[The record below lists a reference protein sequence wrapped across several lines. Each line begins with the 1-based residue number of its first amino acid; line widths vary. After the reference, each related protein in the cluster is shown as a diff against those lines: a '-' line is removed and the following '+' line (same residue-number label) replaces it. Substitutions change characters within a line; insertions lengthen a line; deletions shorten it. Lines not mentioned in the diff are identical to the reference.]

1 MLNIKFVHSTS
12 HGASSFKQ
20 FSFTLVPGAVV
31 TEKVPPQAQ
40 QIVHLAYHLSLTKP
54 IFTYNDLIHYI
65 DECCAYNGTIF
76 TRSKGGTER
85 IVRYY
90 SALLQEIGALT
101 DIADIADDS
110 SDEESDDAE

>member
-1 MLNIKFVHSTS
+1 MLDIQFTHSPGN
-12 HGASSFKQ
+12 GASSSKQ
-20 FSFTLVPGAVV
+20 FVCTLSKGSRIA
-31 TEKVPPQAQ
+31 EKVPPQAQ
-40 QIVHLAYHLSLTKP
+40 QIVHLAYNLSLDKP

-90 SALLQEIGALT
+90 SRLLQEIGALT
-101 DIADIADDS
+101 DIADNDPDT
-110 SDEESDDAE
+110 EE

>member
-1 MLNIKFVHSTS
+1 MLDIKFTHSS
-12 HGASSFKQ
+12 ANGASSSKH

-40 QIVHLAYHLSLTKP
+40 QIVHLAYSLSLEKP

-65 DECCAYNGTIF
+65 DECCAYNGAIF

-101 DIADIADDS
+101 DIS
-110 SDEESDDAE
+110 ELTEE

>member
-1 MLNIKFVHSTS
+1 MLNIKFTHSTS
-12 HGASSFKQ
+12 HGSSAAKQ
-20 FSFTLVPGAVV
+20 FAFTLVEGAVV

-40 QIVHLAYHLSLTKP
+40 QIVHLAYHLSLIQP
-54 IFTYNDLIHYI
+54 IFTYSDLIHYI

-101 DIADIADDS
+101 EA
-110 SDEESDDAE
+110 SDSDDEDPIDE